1 MSIFDTLKA
10 MNEQYKATPAAPDSA
25 RIPDGKYRA
34 VCKEARLIEPSGA
47 KPMRLSCSFII
58 MEGDYAG
65 RMLFISQ
72 RIVAEQAAFAHLKSF
87 IAQMQVPVTD
97 LYQLEAA
104 LPEFTGRIITASVVT
119 SKADA
124 RYQNVYVDEYIGKG
138 DITPCLKRDA
148 QPKPFGPAAINGFQ
162 PVDIDNDD
170 LPFN

>member
-10 MNEQYKATPAAPDSA
+10 MNEQYKATQAAPDNA

-34 VCKEARLIEPSGA
+34 ICKEARLIEPSET
-47 KPMRLSCSFII
+47 KPMLLSCSFI

-72 RIVAEQAAFAHLKSF
+72 RIVAEQTAFSYLKRF
-87 IAQMQVPVTD
+87 IAQRQVPVTD

-138 DITPCLKRDA
+138 DITPYLKRDA

>member
-10 MNEQYKATPAAPDSA
+10 MNEQYKATPAAPDNA

-34 VCKEARLIEPSGA
+34 ICKEARLIEPSET
-47 KPMRLSCSFII
+47 KPMLLSCSFII

-72 RIVAEQAAFAHLKSF
+72 RIVAEQTAFSYLKRF
-87 IAQMQVPVTD
+87 IAQMQVPVDD

-119 SKADA
+119 GKAGRPLPERLCGRVHREGRHRALSEA
-124 RYQNVYVDEYIGKG
+124 RCAAKA
-138 DITPCLKRDA
+138 LRA
-148 QPKPFGPAAINGFQ
+148 GPQ
-162 PVDIDNDD
+162 
-170 LPFN
+170 

>member
-10 MNEQYKATPAAPDSA
+10 MNEQYKATPAAPDNA

-34 VCKEARLIEPSGA
+34 ICKEARLIEPSET
-47 KPMRLSCSFII
+47 KPMLLSCSFII

-72 RIVAEQAAFAHLKSF
+72 RIVAEQTAFSYLKRF
-87 IAQMQVPVTD
+87 IAQMQV
-97 LYQLEAA
+97 
-104 LPEFTGRIITASVVT
+104 TG
-119 SKADA
+119 KAGA
-124 RYQNVYVDEYIGKG
+124 RYQNVYVDGYIGKG
-138 DITPCLKRDA
+138 DIAPYLKRDA